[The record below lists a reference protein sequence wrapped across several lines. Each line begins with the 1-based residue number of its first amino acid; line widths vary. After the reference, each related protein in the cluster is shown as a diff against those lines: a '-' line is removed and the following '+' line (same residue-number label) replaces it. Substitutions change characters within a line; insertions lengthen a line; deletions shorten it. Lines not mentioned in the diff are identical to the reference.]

1 MKIVAIAFES
11 KHNTDTTSQDDV
23 GVMYFDMANYNVV
36 LKQLQSTRY
45 TRAYDVKPD
54 GAGFAAP
61 LEGQFLSIQ
70 NCGFQLLFRRP
81 KGSKFFPKFNNTVDF
96 SVVTELIKSIGIEK
110 FLEGDPSYIQSEET
124 AKGLGSVTTG
134 LSNQTAL
141 DVLTFL
147 TKQMNDV
154 GLTLT
159 PEQENLLLHNCVKE
173 LTAEV
178 HRLNN
183 IIDQN
188 KCLSASLLPTVSN
201 F

>member
-23 GVMYFDMANYNVV
+23 GIMYFDMVNINLV
-36 LKQLQSTRY
+36 LRELQTLRY
-45 TRAYDVKPD
+45 IRHDVDP
-54 GAGFAAP
+54 GLTSFIFQSPGEYF
-61 LEGQFLSIQ
+61 SIQ
-70 NCGFQLLFRRP
+70 NYGFQLLFRRP
-81 KGSKFFPKFNNTVDF
+81 KGGEFFPKFNIPVDF
-96 SVVTELIKSIGIEK
+96 SVVTEQIKSIGVER
-110 FLEGDPSYIQSEET
+110 FLEGDTSYTQNKEI
-124 AKGLGSVTTG
+124 AKGLDLVTTG
-134 LSNQTAL
+134 PSNQTAL
-141 DVLTFL
+141 DILASLTE
-147 TKQMNDV
+147 QMNDV
-154 GLTLT
+154 GLALT
-159 PEQENLLLHNCVKE
+159 PEQENVLLHSCVKE